1 VGDAHQTGTVT
12 FRDVQ
17 GRQVH
22 EAALQSGAWCDVSHL
37 QAGMYVVTFAS
48 ADGEA
53 WGTQQLV
60 VR

>member
-1 VGDAHQTGTVT
+1 VGTVT
-12 FRDVQ
+12 LRDVQ

>member
-1 VGDAHQTGTVT
+1 MAT

-22 EAALQSGAWCDVSHL
+22 EVALQAGGSCDLSHL

-48 ADGEA
+48 LDGIT